1 MTTHPSEPSADTTT
15 INDSTVDSSV
25 DETVPIG
32 CAQCQQPATFMCSSC
47 GLEGPRYCTPECQ
60 QRDWKTSHYATCK
73 STVLRNQQRFASST
87 QPLQDQG
94 IRTENDIALT
104 EITTQ
109 QQQQQQQEDQEEFAD
124 NLKFYMQQI
133 YLIIKPVVVCIVLS
147 IFWVKVGFN
156 DQSDY
161 SPTRPTYDVL
171 SSSNAAAAPGLDGS
185 GNGGGSAGLSSFANA
200 AIIIG
205 QIIVVTV
212 VIVFFF
218 RKGWIKVL
226 IAFFMLV
233 VMFLLGFM
241 TYLLLLNLIQI
252 FYIPL
257 DYITLSV
264 ALWNFVIVGLVSI
277 FWKGPLWLQQ
287 AYLTVLSSLMA
298 FSLTGLEQWT
308 TWILLGLL
316 AVWDL
321 IAVLCP
327 FGPLRLLI
335 ESSRTQQREVP
346 ALLYSV
352 NAVWFMLAS
361 PNHFHISHSFTA
373 PTNDDASHTPMPPD
387 AQLTYHMNPAAITTT
402 TSLQSVDSVE
412 HRYPA
417 STASSSAPLHQ
428 RRHSESRQ
436 SAIIPTTHRTSILS
450 TAEAANIDSEAMV
463 MEVGHTDTDENRQ
476 RIGDHTTT
484 VMDEEDTMYDW
495 ITTVCCTIA
504 VLTGLTATIFLL
516 AIFKKALP
524 ALPISIAFGI
534 LFYFV
539 AKTVLVPYVAAVCVF
554 GMVGI

>member
-1 MTTHPSEPSADTTT
+1 MPLAQAPFYA
-15 INDSTVDSSV
+15 INK
-25 DETVPIG
+25 
-32 CAQCQQPATFMCSSC
+32 
-47 GLEGPRYCTPECQ
+47 
-60 QRDWKTSHYATCK
+60 DW
-73 STVLRNQQRFASST
+73 
-87 QPLQDQG
+87 PL
-94 IRTENDIALT
+94 L
-104 EITTQ
+104 
-109 QQQQQQQEDQEEFAD
+109 F
-124 NLKFYMQQI
+124 NLQI

-171 SSSNAAAAPGLDGS
+171 TSTNTAPSGSSDSGS
-185 GNGGGSAGLSSFANA
+185 VGLSSFTNA

-226 IAFFMLV
+226 IGFFMIV

-361 PNHFHISHSFTA
+361 PSHISHSFT
-373 PTNDDASHTPMPPD
+373 TPDNIALPD
-387 AQLTYHMNPAAITTT
+387 IHHHPAT
-402 TSLQSVDSVE
+402 TSSQSLNSLE
-412 HRYPA
+412 HSRYPS
-417 STASSSAPLHQ
+417 STTSSSAPLYQYHHSDHGISTTDTTTHQNGHGFYRLQGNNRSAGITTGIELETMDARPRSVDQ
-428 RRHSESRQ
+428 RRSQ
-436 SAIIPTTHRTSILS
+436 DLPVPPTTNSL
-450 TAEAANIDSEAMV
+450 V
-463 MEVGHTDTDENRQ
+463 
-476 RIGDHTTT
+476 
-484 VMDEEDTMYDW
+484 DEEDTERSGLKLGLGDFVFYSVLVARAAMYDW

-504 VLTGLTATIFLL
+504 VLTGLTTTIFLL